1 MRKFLTI
8 VLIVFLFPLEGGS
21 DSTNSLS
28 KEMRLIRRLYLE
40 VLNAPPTPSEIEWY
54 FVYNKNPYNT
64 ALNQVLKERAKR
76 DAGYPTIKMKA
87 YYETDSFKNKPPEKL
102 TKQALNFIIKYQAGG
117 VNDTVESC
125 INKLIEDAIAVSDGH
140 PVDGFDYL
148 SECLINRLLS
158 AAEADRLMKEY
169 QKHPDEKSGYLAVFN
184 LLTQF
189 EDFLFN

>member
-1 MRKFLTI
+1 
-8 VLIVFLFPLEGGS
+8 
-21 DSTNSLS
+21 
-28 KEMRLIRRLYLE
+28 MRLIRRLYLE

-102 TKQALNFIIKYQAGG
+102 TKQALNFI
-117 VNDTVESC
+117 
-125 INKLIEDAIAVSDGH
+125 NKLIEDAIAVSDGH